1 MLENYIK
8 YLKIVDSK
16 LQKFFEIQKPYIFCK
31 KGCANCCKNA
41 QFPYSRI
48 EMLYLL
54 EGAVKLSEEI
64 QKELSQ
70 YSQAITEGLN
80 KAYKELAESGV
91 KTLEN
96 THPYHDRTGKYA
108 KGFAATQRKGATSV
122 AGAESY
128 TVHNKKHYQVTHL
141 LEFGHLTRKGT
152 RTGIYKHWQT
162 ALDNIDREAEKVVEK
177 VVNNAGSK

>member
-1 MLENYIK
+1 MVVNVTY
-8 YLKIVDSK
+8 D
-16 LQKFFEIQKPYIFCK
+16 Q
-31 KGCANCCKNA
+31 
-41 QFPYSRI
+41 
-48 EMLYLL
+48 
-54 EGAVKLSEEI
+54 LSEEI